1 MKTIPKIIVTSCLLA
16 ACAAHAQN
24 WATVSASNITDLNQN
39 KLAAGQLCFLVTDQN
54 DTPISVSVGGG
65 GQTLKRPFCSAVATG
80 AVTAFTVP
88 NPANTQPAGIYYRV
102 TVKDTSTG
110 LEVLRYT
117 QVTFSGTTFNFDA
130 YAPANLGNF
139 APLTGTSVSGNL
151 SVSGNATVT
160 GSSAAA
166 SYSSSGAGQ
175 FGGGLKSTSLTTA
188 GNGNSVTLL
197 NVQGPA
203 AAIVGNG
210 SAQVFYTYTIPAN
223 TIGQGKCFDVKVNW
237 SHLTGSAAIAY
248 VLSLGGVSI
257 QSATIT
263 DTGFQEYMENQVC
276 NLSGSQ
282 TSQAVRGVTMRAG
295 VWSAFALT
303 AGVNMANS
311 QVLQITFNVA
321 NTDQITPTMWSVE
334 LSQ

>member
-1 MKTIPKIIVTSCLLA
+1 MKRSLA
-16 ACAAHAQN
+16 VLCFFVCSLPAFSQN
-24 WATVSASNITDLNQN
+24 WSTVSASNITDLNQN
-39 KLAAGQLCFLVTDQN
+39 KLAAGQLCFLVTDQSDN
-54 DTPISVSVGGG
+54 PISVSVGGG
-65 GQTLKRPFCSAVATG
+65 GQTLKRPFCSAVTVG

-88 NPANTQPAGIYYRV
+88 NPANTQPSGIYYRV

-117 QVTFSGTTFNFDA
+117 QVTFSGATFNFDV
-130 YAPANLGNF
+130 YAPTNLGNF

-151 SVSGNATVT
+151 SVSGNQTIT
-160 GSSAAA
+160 GSSTAA
-166 SYSSSGAGQ
+166 SYTAGGAGQ

-203 AAIVGNG
+203 AAITGNG

-223 TIGQGKCFDVKVNW
+223 TVGQGKCFDLKVNW
-237 SHLTGSAAIAY
+237 SHLTGSAAISY
-248 VLSLGGVSI
+248 SLSLGGVAI
-257 QSATIT
+257 QNATIT

-276 NLSGSQ
+276 NLPGSQ
-282 TSQAVRGVTMRAG
+282 TSQALRGYSLRAG
-295 VWSAFALT
+295 LWFTYASTVA
-303 AGVNMANS
+303 VNMANS
-311 QVLQITFNVA
+311 QVVQITFNVA
-321 NTDQITPTMWSVE
+321 NTDQITPTMWTVE